1 MANLHDLNQ
10 NKSILIKGKL
20 IDFSQPKIMGI
31 LNVTPDSFFK
41 DSRSLGIED
50 IIKRAEHMIKNGA
63 DIIDIGGI
71 STRPGALE
79 ISVTEEIE
87 RIKQPLKALRDEFPE
102 IIISLD
108 TYNSQTAKVGLEYG
122 VDMINDISGGQ
133 IDNEIID
140 VVATYKI
147 PYVLTHSYGMA
158 DKKPREELRENIIQQ
173 LLQFFSKKINELH
186 DKGIHDIIID
196 PGFGF
201 GKTIEQNFEIIA
213 HIESLKILEKPIL
226 VGVSRKSMIYKKL
239 HTTPEK
245 SLTGTIA
252 LNSILFKKGVSIFR
266 VHDVPEMEQIRS
278 LLCQI

>member
-20 IDFSQPKIMGI
+20 IDFRQPKIMGI

-41 DSRSLGIED
+41 DSRSLDIID

-63 DIIDIGGI
+63 DIIDIGGV

-133 IDNEIID
+133 IDNKIID
-140 VVATYKI
+140 VVAKHKI

-158 DKKPREELRENIIQQ
+158 DKKPREELKENIIQQ

-186 DKGIHDIIID
+186 DKGLHDIIID

-201 GKTIEQNFEIIA
+201 GKTSEQNFEIIA

-239 HTTPEK
+239 HTTPEN

-252 LNSILFKKGVSIFR
+252 LNSILFKKGISIFR

>member
-239 HTTPEK
+239 HTTPEN

-252 LNSILFKKGVSIFR
+252 LNSILFKKGTSIFR